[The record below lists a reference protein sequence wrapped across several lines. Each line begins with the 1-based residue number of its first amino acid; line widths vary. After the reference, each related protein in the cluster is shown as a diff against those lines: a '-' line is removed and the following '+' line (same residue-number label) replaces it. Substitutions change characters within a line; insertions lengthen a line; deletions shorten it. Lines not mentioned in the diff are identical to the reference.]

1 MNSFTRWLPLL
12 GRILIGHIF
21 LLSGLN
27 KIFHY
32 SQTAAYM
39 ASKNVP
45 MIEVLLVLSIVIEIG
60 GSLMIIFGWRAKL
73 AATVFFLWLIPV
85 TFVMHNFW
93 AVPGAEKMGQ
103 LINFQKNLAIMGAML
118 YIAVFGPGPYSLR
131 KN

>member
-1 MNSFTRWLPLL
+1 MNGLTGWFPLL

-45 MIEVLLVLSIVIEIG
+45 MIEALLVLSIIVEIAG
-60 GSLMIIFGWRAKL
+60 
-73 AATVFFLWLIPV
+73 
-85 TFVMHNFW
+85 
-93 AVPGAEKMGQ
+93 
-103 LINFQKNLAIMGAML
+103 
-118 YIAVFGPGPYSLR
+118 
-131 KN
+131 

>member
-1 MNSFTRWLPLL
+1 MNGLTGWFPLL

-45 MIEVLLVLSIVIEIG
+45 MIEALLVLSIIVEIAG
-60 GSLMIIFGWRAKL
+60 ALMIIFGWRAKL
-73 AATVFFLWLIPV
+73 AAAVFFLWLIPV
-85 TFVMHNFW
+85 TFMMHNFW
-93 AVPGAEKMGQ
+93 AVPAAEKMGQ
-103 LINFQKNLAIMGAML
+103 LINFQKNLVIMGTML
-118 YIAVFGPGPYSLR
+118 YIVAFGPGRYSLR
-131 KN
+131 RD

>member
-1 MNSFTRWLPLL
+1 MDGLTRWFPLL

-45 MIEVLLVLSIVIEIG
+45 MIEVLLVLSIIIEIG
-60 GSLMIIFGWRAKL
+60 GALMIIFGWRAKL
-73 AATVFFLWLIPV
+73 AASIFFLWLIPV
-85 TFVMHNFW
+85 TLMMHNFW
-93 AVPGAEKMGQ
+93 MVPAPEKMGQ
-103 LINFQKNLAIMGAML
+103 LINFQKNLVIMGTML
-118 YIAVFGPGPYSLR
+118 YILAFGPGPYSLR

>member
-1 MNSFTRWLPLL
+1 MNGLTGWFPLL

-45 MIEVLLVLSIVIEIG
+45 MIEALLVLSIIVEIAG
-60 GSLMIIFGWRAKL
+60 ALMIIFGWRAKL
-73 AATVFFLWLIPV
+73 AAGVFFLWLIPV
-85 TFVMHNFW
+85 TFMMHNFW
-93 AVPGAEKMGQ
+93 AVPAAEKMGQ
-103 LINFQKNLAIMGAML
+103 LINFQKNLVIMGTML
-118 YIAVFGPGPYSLR
+118 YIVAFGPGRYSLR
-131 KN
+131 RD